1 MQASDNVLLL
11 QAKSDSDKLALHFF
25 FSLYQWPHSQWLLTA
40 SGAESTHTVMHLGGN
55 EQHWGCILN

>member
-25 FSLYQWPHSQWLLTA
+25 FRCTSGPTANGYLRHREQRALTQ
-40 SGAESTHTVMHLGGN
+40 SCT
-55 EQHWGCILN
+55 